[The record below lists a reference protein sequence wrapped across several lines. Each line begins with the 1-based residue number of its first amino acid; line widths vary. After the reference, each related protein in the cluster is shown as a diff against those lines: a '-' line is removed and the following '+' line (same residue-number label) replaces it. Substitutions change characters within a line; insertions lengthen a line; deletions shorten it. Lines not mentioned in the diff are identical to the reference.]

1 METTLTSV
9 TGKQMVESLPRQEV
23 RTDGTYK
30 PVQIEDIAG
39 PAPEEPL
46 RVPIT
51 DFLED
56 LDQRAAELKEE
67 AQEVIQKKQVEE
79 FERVQEEELE
89 NEVIGLGDATD
100 TKEFVSV
107 AHESENPTHTRIHT
121 PVETKSSLFD
131 TTDDDTDDDA
141 DFNELAN
148 ISLEEES
155 ERELTDKQ
163 QEESMKMLKT
173 KIKEKI
179 KPFTKKVDLA
189 SMTVASTPVD
199 LYKVIFNQKVEDT
212 GEWALS
218 STGIPITI
226 KKFPGHIIDR
236 IQTTNG
242 TQFNSMKQM
251 YKLIY
256 DQVTDANKPSFEN
269 WLKFINFRDED
280 DLFFA
285 AYFATF
291 KDSNSIPYECNACHE
306 IFVEDID
313 VHDMVDFGSKE
324 NEERFK
330 DILSKNQGV
339 FNFETIETERAQI
352 SDDLVIDFKEAS
364 IFSAIFEPLSLKEK
378 TRAKYADQIS
388 TIAYIENIY
397 VIDYTANQLRPVEY
411 KVYPDDIA
419 KTVLSK
425 IKTFSEFLR
434 RLDSDQRSHLN
445 GIINSL
451 SLSKVEK
458 PKYMIPK
465 AVCPKC
471 GKEIAQQEQ
480 TARQLLFLRHN
491 LSAIANI

>member
-9 TGKQMVESLPRQEV
+9 TGRPMVEALPQQQV
-23 RTDGTYK
+23 QYK
-30 PVQIEDIAG
+30 PVGIEDIAG
-39 PAPEEPL
+39 AKEEEPL
-46 RVPIT
+46 RTPID
-51 DFLED
+51 DFLAAVDE
-56 LDQRAAELKEE
+56 RAEEIKEE
-67 AQEVIQKKQVEE
+67 AEQIQKQREVEALVRSE
-79 FERVQEEELE
+79 EEELNKE
-89 NEVIGLGDATD
+89 LAGEVVEPEELRIGGESHHVVT
-100 TKEFVSV
+100 TSHVTPT
-107 AHESENPTHTRIHT
+107 AH
-121 PVETKSSLFD
+121 KGSLFD
-131 TTDDDTDDDA
+131 EEDEEEG
-141 DFNELAN
+141 DFDELSN
-148 ISLEEES
+148 ISLDEDSDNEM
-155 ERELTDKQ
+155 TPQ
-163 QEESMKMLKT
+163 QEEESMKMLKT

-189 SMTVASTPVD
+189 SMTIASTPVD
-199 LYKVIFNQKVEDT
+199 LHKVIFNQKVEDS

-236 IQTTNG
+236 MQTTNG
-242 TQFNSMKQM
+242 TQFNSMKQL

-285 AYFATF
+285 AYYATF
-291 KDSNSIPYECNACHE
+291 KDSNSIPYECTECHE

-313 VHDMVDFGSKE
+313 VNDMVDFGSKE
-324 NEERFK
+324 NEERFRE
-330 DILSKNQGV
+330 ILAKNQGV
-339 FNFETIETERAQI
+339 FNFESIETERAQI
-352 SDDLVIDFKEAS
+352 SDELVIDFKEAS

-378 TRAKYADQIS
+378 TRIKYADQIS

-397 VIDYTANQLRPVEY
+397 VIDYAANQLKPVKYE
-411 KVYPDDIA
+411 VFEDDIA

-425 IKTFSEFLR
+425 IRTFSTFLR

-458 PKYMIPK
+458 PTYRIPK

-471 GKEIAQQEQ
+471 GKEIAEQ
-480 TARQLLFLRHN
+480 AQSARQLLFLRHN